1 MAERITAKLVVNE
14 LGILND
20 QPPEDAIP
28 IDDVEIWMGDE
39 MLIDTAPEAMWIAG
53 DFRNILAMKRNG
65 QSLRIV
71 GKFWVKSLS
80 E

>member
-1 MAERITAKLVVNE
+1 
-14 LGILND
+14 
-20 QPPEDAIP
+20 
-28 IDDVEIWMGDE
+28 MGDE

-53 DFRNILAMKRNG
+53 DFGNILAMKRNG
-65 QSLRIV
+65 QSLRIL